1 MHAWTDRTHGDLN
14 GPLTSVPSSVLPR
27 APRPWTWLEQV
38 HGADVVVVTA
48 PGEHAGA
55 VADAAVTAESGCTLV
70 VRSADCAPIVLL
82 GGGAV
87 GVVHA
92 GWRGLLAGVVE
103 AAVAALR
110 AISDDPVEARLGPC
124 IHPCCYEFDG
134 PGRAELVARV
144 GPAAEATTTWG
155 TPAVD
160 LPAAVAAELAR
171 VDVAL
176 PERSPGCTACGH
188 RWWSH
193 RARQDPQR
201 IATAAWLERP

>member
-1 MHAWTDRTHGDLN
+1 MPPD
-14 GPLTSVPSSVLPR
+14 VLPR

-38 HGADVVVVTA
+38 HGADVVVVTE
-48 PGEHAGA
+48 PGEHAGVA
-55 VADAAVTAESGCTLV
+55 ADAAVTAAPGCTLV
-70 VRSADCAPIVLL
+70 LRTADCAPIVLL
-82 GGGAV
+82 GEGAV

-92 GWRGLLAGVVE
+92 GWRGLVAGVLE

-110 AISDDPVEARLGPC
+110 DLAGAAIEARLGPC

-134 PGRAELVARV
+134 PGRAQLVARV
-144 GPAAEATTTWG
+144 GPTAEGTTTWG

-171 VDVAL
+171 LDVAL
-176 PERSPGCTACGH
+176 TERSPGCTACSD

-193 RARQDPQR
+193 RARQEPQR
-201 IATAAWLERP
+201 LVAAAWLEQP

>member
-1 MHAWTDRTHGDLN
+1 M
-14 GPLTSVPSSVLPR
+14 PPEVLPR

-38 HGADVVVVTA
+38 HGADVVVVTE

-55 VADAAVTAESGCTLV
+55 AADAAVTAAPGCTLV
-70 VRSADCAPIVLL
+70 VRTADCAPIVLL
-82 GGGAV
+82 GEGAV

-92 GWRGLLAGVVE
+92 GWRGLVAGVLE

-110 AISDDPVEARLGPC
+110 DLSGAPVEARLGPC

-144 GPAAEATTTWG
+144 GPAAEGVTTWG

-171 VDVAL
+171 LDVAL
-176 PERSPGCTACGH
+176 TEPSPGCTACGD

-193 RARQDPQR
+193 RARQEPQR
-201 IATAAWLERP
+201 LVAAAWLEHP

>member
-1 MHAWTDRTHGDLN
+1 MHAWSDRSHGDLS
-14 GPLTSVPSSVLPR
+14 GPLTSVPPGALPA

-38 HGADVVVVTA
+38 HGAEVVVVTA

-55 VADAAVTAESGCTLV
+55 EADAAVTAEPGCTLV
-70 VRSADCAPIVLL
+70 VRTADCAPIVLL
-82 GGGAV
+82 GDGAV

-92 GWRGLLAGVVE
+92 GWRGLVAGVVE

-110 AISDDPVEARLGPC
+110 DLSAGPVEARLGPC

-134 PGRAELVARV
+134 PARAELVARV
-144 GPAAEATTTWG
+144 GPAAEGRTAWG

-160 LPAAVAAELAR
+160 LPGAVAAELTR
-171 VDVAL
+171 FDVPL
-176 PERSPGCTACGH
+176 PEPSPGCTACGDG
-188 RWWSH
+188 WWSH

-201 IATAAWLERP
+201 IAAAAWLERP